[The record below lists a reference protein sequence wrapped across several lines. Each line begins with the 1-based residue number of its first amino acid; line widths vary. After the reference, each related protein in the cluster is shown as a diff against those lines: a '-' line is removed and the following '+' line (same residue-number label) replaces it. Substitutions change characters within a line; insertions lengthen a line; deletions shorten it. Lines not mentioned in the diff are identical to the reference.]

1 MVGSYAVGDVR
12 ALVPARKKAVW
23 SLPGEPKASGK
34 TFFLLSV
41 YTVSLRYFCPI

>member
-12 ALVPARKKAVW
+12 ALIPAWKAVW